1 MDDLLQQGVNSYKSG
16 NHETARILFISATK
30 QNPDSEH
37 AWGWLYTVC
46 KTDQERIHCLKQI
59 TRINPENVKA
69 KELLAKL
76 TELEPPL
83 EQPVRQVIQKSVEVP
98 PQTQSPQIIDNVPW
112 YRSTLAYVL
121 LFIFITPLWAIL
133 ILTDKK
139 QGSWVKILALI
150 IGGVYLFSCCFSL
163 ILLGGGGDGGG
174 RY

>member
-83 EQPVRQVIQKSVEVP
+83 ELLPFFIARKYSVGGTSAERG
-98 PQTQSPQIIDNVPW
+98 W
-112 YRSTLAYVL
+112 TLISSAGKPRLRIVS
-121 LFIFITPLWAIL
+121 A
-133 ILTDKK
+133 
-139 QGSWVKILALI
+139 AL
-150 IGGVYLFSCCFSL
+150 G
-163 ILLGGGGDGGG
+163 
-174 RY
+174 